1 MKISK
6 KTTNK
11 YGSVA
16 SWAVW
21 GEMGSNPKSNMAD
34 MSVLDPA
41 INKDLLAVLN
51 PNAIMVALN
60 FSREVAFELPYMNF
74 HDPNPHAQDYKI
86 RYAFTGSKY
95 YGAYM
100 TDLIKNYPMLKSENV
115 IKYIRDNPEVI
126 KKSIDELEE
135 ELYFIGSKK
144 PIVFAF
150 GSQVYDFLNQYLDKE
165 YYSNLIKITHYSH
178 YISKEKYKEEMLGK
192 IEGIL

>member
-1 MKISK
+1 
-6 KTTNK
+6 
-11 YGSVA
+11 
-16 SWAVW
+16 
-21 GEMGSNPKSNMAD
+21 
-34 MSVLDPA
+34 
-41 INKDLLAVLN
+41 
-51 PNAIMVALN
+51 
-60 FSREVAFELPYMNF
+60 
-74 HDPNPHAQDYKI
+74 
-86 RYAFTGSKY
+86 
-95 YGAYM
+95 M